1 MPLAVSTVT
10 QSGQITLPKE
20 IRNILGVK
28 PHDQV
33 ALVSDGTR
41 VELVAVP
48 EDPLTLHDR
57 GELWDRLAVAR
68 NDVAEGRTSPA
79 GALTSAMREKYG
91 L

>member
-1 MPLAVSTVT
+1 MPMAVSTVT
-10 QSGQITLPKE
+10 KSGQITLPKE
-20 IRNILGVK
+20 FRTILGVK
-28 PHDQV
+28 AYDQV

-48 EDPLTLHDR
+48 ADPLALHDE
-57 GELWDRLAVAR
+57 GELWEHLAVAR

-79 GALTSAMREKYG
+79 GALSASMREKYG